1 MGNSAGAY
9 SFRNQQVSATVPTS
23 RESSLEDGR
32 KQPSRSN
39 ASTGSVSS
47 STTSFGGQNANT
59 SPDSIGMPTFGVEGE
74 GVDNSN
80 GTRSVAVRVTLPAV
94 SGGGAHVS
102 GVTTAP
108 AGVTPQGAQI
118 SIPSVES
125 GIGPESDAQRPSMH
139 PPIHF
144 CAETNDPQDPCNAQW
159 LLLWTY
165 AAYASPRPSAEEQRH
180 LRVFFEEFPDQC
192 TFGPAARC
200 YSEAV
205 KTFPPRVESRRD
217 LMLWLCLVEN
227 QCRLKLDMPTRPCR
241 YSELVRRWRYDD
253 GYL

>member
-9 SFRNQQVSATVPTS
+9 ALRNEHVSSAVSTN
-23 RESSLEDGR
+23 REISVDDNADRRPGRIHASSLVSPAAGGGNNG
-32 KQPSRSN
+32 SN
-39 ASTGSVSS
+39 ASSLDPIAV
-47 STTSFGGQNANT
+47 
-59 SPDSIGMPTFGVEGE
+59 PRVGVENE
-74 GVDNSN
+74 GVGAVNSASSASRETLSPSGGDAQAQGVSTAPSGAPPQ
-80 GTRSVAVRVTLPAV
+80 GTQILDPSAETCAVREKATQTLP
-94 SGGGAHVS
+94 
-102 GVTTAP
+102 P
-108 AGVTPQGAQI
+108 
-118 SIPSVES
+118 
-125 GIGPESDAQRPSMH
+125 MH

-165 AAYASPRPSAEEQRH
+165 AAYASPRPNAEEQRH

-205 KTFPPRVESRRD
+205 KTFAPRVESRRD
-217 LMLWLCLVEN
+217 LLLWLCLVEN
-227 QCRLKLDMPTRPCR
+227 QCRLKLDVPARPCR
-241 YSELVRRWRYDD
+241 YSELVRRWRYED

>member
-9 SFRNQQVSATVPTS
+9 SFRNQQVAAAVPTS
-23 RESSLEDGR
+23 RESSLEDAR
-32 KQPSRSN
+32 KQPSRSD
-39 ASTGSVSS
+39 ASTGSVPS
-47 STTSFGGQNANT
+47 STASFGEQNANT
-59 SPDSIGMPTFGVEGE
+59 SPGVEGE
-74 GVDNSN
+74 RVDKSN
-80 GTRSVAVRVTLPAV
+80 ATRSAAVRVTLPAV
-94 SGGGAHVS
+94 SGGHAHVS

-118 SIPSVES
+118 SSPAVES
-125 GIGPESDAQRPSMH
+125 GVGPESGAQRPSMH

-165 AAYASPRPSAEEQRH
+165 AAYASPRPSAEEQQH

-192 TFGPAARC
+192 TFGSAARC